1 MAVLGHREILP
12 RTYEHKLGGNP
23 TATRVFVATVDEPTA
38 SSAVIGA
45 IGISH
50 GSGHPDHSGLT
61 CDGYSVDETDRHHV
75 TVTYTYGVQEN
86 EGDDPNNSNPPW
98 LRPDA
103 WTFSTSNA
111 SVACT
116 EYYPSDLPNGQR
128 NVSHPLVNTAG
139 DAILGVSKAES
150 ELKITISGARETLN
164 LRDFKK
170 YVNTINSTTWA
181 GFPPHT
187 VQLVGLSGQ
196 PDAIEWEGDVVRFWR
211 VNIELVYRSSTH
223 NIFLPNVGW
232 NVISDDG
239 SGTRK
244 KQRAWTY
251 IYENGTEEKV
261 PTPHPV
267 ALSANGDF
275 LCGPTQ
281 EGSQNYGGGGSGNG
295 QGEGNY
301 E

>member
-23 TATRVFVATVDEPTA
+23 TAGRVFIATVDEPTPA
-38 SSAVIGA
+38 AEVLDA
-45 IGISH
+45 IAITH
-50 GSGHPDHSGLT
+50 GSGHPEFSGLT

-75 TVTYTYGVQEN
+75 TVTYTYSVN
-86 EGDDPNNSNPPW
+86 ETDDQDPENSNPPW
-98 LRPDA
+98 LQPDQ
-103 WTFSTSNA
+103 WTFSTTNA

-116 EYYPSDLPNGQR
+116 EYYPNDLPGGQR
-128 NVSHPLVNTAG
+128 NVSHPLTNTAG
-139 DAILGVSKAES
+139 DVITGVSKAES

-170 YVNTINSTTWA
+170 YVNTINATEWA

-196 PDAIEWEGDVVRFWR
+196 PDAIEWEGQVVRFWR

-232 NVISDDG
+232 NVIHDDG
-239 SGTRK
+239 SGIRL

-251 IYENGTEEKV
+251 IYEDGVAEKV

-267 ALSANGDF
+267 ALNSQGDF
-275 LCGPTQ
+275 LCGPKQ
-281 EGSQNYGGGGSGNG
+281 DGAQDYGG
-295 QGEGNY
+295 EY
-301 E
+301 